1 MYVEQSSWAHFVNT
15 QPPEAIAKRIR
26 LDDELVNAGS
36 PCSFTA
42 YFLPKSSTPH
52 ALAIANH
59 LVPTP
64 QLSPDTKRLVYQS
77 LVSKIKAHLLEGPRS
92 ATRRADGRWALKG
105 GITWQPPAEPEE
117 QEKTEPEDQ
126 ELSSEDLSTT
136 LRVLQRLVQTNTV
149 QSTTPVS
156 TAITT
161 LQHRLHSAP
170 PPPRKDEAAITTSTH
185 RSRPPPHHQRLCYIC
200 RLTIHTP
207 HPLYPCL
214 CPPCGAFNLSN
225 SALSLPPA
233 LSLPTHTALITG
245 ARLNLGYHTAL
256 RLLRCGARVIASTR
270 YPRDAAARYA
280 REPDRAAW
288 QARLRIVGA
297 DFRCA
302 ADAFALVDVAKR
314 VLAEWGAPLAVLVNN
329 AAQTL
334 TDAVDEEERAVA
346 REERLRLEGGS
357 ALLADCA
364 YRARVRGGAERLL
377 DGGAERLLD
386 GGAERLVDGG
396 GERGVVGTGAGAGAG
411 AELATYTKSS
421 WVQSL
426 SEIPYEDVVAAHAVN
441 AFVPLILCRELLPLM
456 GGPAA
461 AAADATKPR
470 GYIVNV
476 SSREGIF
483 EDRPAHS
490 SKRGHHVHTNMSK
503 AALNMLT
510 ETEAAAAWRSRRV
523 AMNTVDPGYMSAA
536 PEYEDAYG
544 GYFMSPM
551 RPSGQDIVQWQ
562 SPH

>member
-1 MYVEQSSWAHFVNT
+1 MY
-15 QPPEAIAKRIR
+15 PPEAIAKRIR

-92 ATRRADGRWALKG
+92 ATRRADGTWALKG

-117 QEKTEPEDQ
+117 QEQAEPGDQ
-126 ELSSEDLSTT
+126 EPSPEDLSTT
-136 LRVLQRLVQTNTV
+136 LRVLQRLGQTTTI

-185 RSRPPPHHQRLCYIC
+185 RSRPPPHHQQRLCYIC

-233 LSLPTHTALITG
+233 LSLSTHTALVTG

-280 REPDRAAW
+280 REPDAAAW

-314 VLAEWGAPLAVLVNN
+314 VLDEWGAPLGVLVNN

-334 TDAVDEEERAVA
+334 TDAVDKEERAVE

-386 GGAERLVDGG
+386 GG
-396 GERGVVGTGAGAGAG
+396 GERGVVGSADAAGAG
-411 AELATYTKSS
+411 AELRPYTKSS

-461 AAADATKPR
+461 AAAAAADATKPR

-483 EDRPAHS
+483 ESSPAHS

-544 GYFMSPM
+544 GIQ
-551 RPSGQDIVQWQ
+551 G
-562 SPH
+562 